1 MSHIPVNHHLRP
13 LYRTLAGFAAVYLL
27 VFGVVGVAQ
36 TSGAG
41 LFARDNVSALG
52 LRTNLAFS
60 VASVI
65 AAHYDSPWV
74 DATAYGV
81 ASLVAVARVRLNAH
95 WASDV
100 LGGAVVGGF
109 IGHHL
114 VDFNRRWRAQN
125 ESAWMPELGTDGQQ
139 LLLTWR
145 F

>member
-1 MSHIPVNHHLRP
+1 MCDAPHSRGPLSSSPARWVRILPAGPTRGRTMSHIPVNHHLRP

-65 AAHYDSPWV
+65 AGGVILLAVFVGRNV
-74 DATAYGV
+74 DAA
-81 ASLVAVARVRLNAH
+81 LNL
-95 WASDV
+95 W
-100 LGGAVVGGF
+100 GGIGF
-109 IGHHL
+109 MAAG
-114 VDFNRRWRAQN
+114 
-125 ESAWMPELGTDGQQ
+125 
-139 LLLTWR
+139 
-145 F
+145 